1 MIQAT
6 AGVVITGTE
15 VLTARIS
22 DRNGPW
28 LSERLREHGFDVRHI
43 TICRDRPEDIRA
55 QLDFM
60 ADEGI
65 DLVCTTGGL
74 GPTADDMTAAIV
86 AEFCGRE
93 MFLDEPLLEKIRAI
107 VRVYA
112 ERFGWDMDAID
123 QGAIK
128 QAHVPRG
135 AAVLGPAGTAPGL
148 VLDSADDPAKP
159 VVMVLPG
166 PPRELQSIWAEAV
179 ETAQFRRAAEG
190 AVVFDEQMLRM
201 IGVPE
206 PEIAKT
212 LRDFDA
218 DRGLGGLEVTT
229 CLRGGEMEIL
239 ISHDPAEAERRVALV
254 AALERDYG
262 HAIFSRDGE
271 RVEQQ
276 VARLLAGRKLALAE
290 SLTGGLLAKRMTDA
304 AGASEYFQGA
314 AVAYSNEAKSAVL
327 GVDPALIES
336 VGAVSAEVA
345 EQMALG
351 ALERFDA
358 DFALSTTGVA
368 GPTGGSEQKPVGT
381 LYVHAAARGGGGN
394 ALHIV
399 LPGRREDVQDRSA
412 TVALHVLRALLADPA
427 NDPG

>member
-1 MIQAT
+1 MSQAT
-6 AGVVITGTE
+6 AGIIITGTE

-28 LSERLREHGFDVRHI
+28 LSERLRQLGFDVRHI

-60 ADEGI
+60 AAEGV
-65 DLVCTTGGL
+65 DLICTTGGL

-86 AEFCGRE
+86 AQFCERE
-93 MFLDEPLLEKIRAI
+93 VFLDEPLLEKIRGI

-123 QGAIK
+123 EGAVK

-148 VLDSADDPAKP
+148 VVDSATDSNRP

-166 PPRELQSIWAEAV
+166 PPRELQAIWDEAV
-179 ETAQFRRAAEG
+179 DTDQFKRVAGRAVIFE
-190 AVVFDEQMLRM
+190 EQMLRM

-206 PEIAKT
+206 PEIART
-212 LRDFDA
+212 LREFEA
-218 DRGLGGLEVTT
+218 THGLDGLEVTT

-239 ISHDPAEAERRVALV
+239 ISHAPSDAPRRAALV
-254 AALERDYG
+254 EAFDHDYG

-271 RVEQQ
+271 RVQEQ
-276 VARLLAGRKLALAE
+276 VARLLDGRKLALAE
-290 SLTGGLLAKRMTDA
+290 SLTGGLLAKKLTDA
-304 AGASEYFQGA
+304 AGASEYFAGS
-314 AVAYSNEAKSAVL
+314 AVVYSDAAKSELL
-327 GVDPALIES
+327 GVDAELIER

-351 ALERFDA
+351 ALKRFDA
-358 DFALSTTGVA
+358 DFAVSTTGIA

-381 LYVHAAARGGGGN
+381 LYVHVAARDGRSN
-394 ALHIV
+394 AMHIV
-399 LPGRREDVQDRSA
+399 LPGRREDVQERSA
-412 TVALHVLRALLADPA
+412 TVALHLLRALLAE
-427 NDPG
+427 